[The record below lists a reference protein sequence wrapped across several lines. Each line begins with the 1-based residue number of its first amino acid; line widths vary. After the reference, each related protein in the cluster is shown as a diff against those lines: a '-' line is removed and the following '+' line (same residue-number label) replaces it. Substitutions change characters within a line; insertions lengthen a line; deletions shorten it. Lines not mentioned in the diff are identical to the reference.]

1 MPKISEKRR
10 AERRKQILAGARR
23 CFAAHGYEGA
33 TDTARRDRL
42 SRGAIFNYFGSKEDL
57 FAELAAQD
65 SERLSL
71 VWANDGLEAVVR
83 EVVAL
88 DPEWLGVYLELV
100 RRART
105 DADFKRRIEE
115 RQEQVV
121 PVNRASEEAQ
131 RTGSS
136 GATSTRGSSASS

>member
-1 MPKISEKRR
+1 MPSSPPR
-10 AERRKQILAGARR
+10 
-23 CFAAHGYEGA
+23 
-33 TDTARRDRL
+33 TASDCR
-42 SRGAIFNYFGSKEDL
+42 
-57 FAELAAQD
+57 
-65 SERLSL
+65 L

-83 EVVAL
+83 EVIEL

-121 PVNRASEEAQ
+121 PVNRARAREAQ
-131 RTGSS
+131 RTGEFRSDID
-136 GATSTRGSSASS
+136 ARGSSAVREPRAERPRVLRASGDEPRPPSSSFASSTTL